1 MAWSLLLIRFLA
13 GIFLANGIPHFV
25 HGVSGKPFPSPFA
38 QPPGVGNSSP
48 VVNVLWGSANFVG
61 GCLLL
66 GAMSPY
72 QPGYSGETAA
82 LALGALTLALG
93 LAWHFGRVQA
103 ARGEA

>member
-61 GCLLL
+61 G
-66 GAMSPY
+66 Y
-72 QPGYSGETAA
+72 NGETAA

-103 ARGEA
+103 ARGET